1 MTVRADDA
9 LPAGGASLP
18 TAGAMPA
25 AEPGA
30 EDPEAA
36 DGLGSSRRRR
46 TSLAG
51 RLTAALLGV
60 LVLQAGVAAAATRLG
75 LDAWGALLAALAV
88 GVPLGAWL
96 VSRLLRPLER
106 VVRGVSDGIRSF
118 RDRDFSVRLAYRRED
133 ELGDLVRLYNR
144 VGEVL
149 QKERRALRER
159 ELLLATALDRSP
171 AAIVLVDQ
179 TGHVLYG
186 NPEARHLLLGG
197 GRLEGRSFAEIRAG
211 CPPEMQE
218 LLASSADGLFAV
230 RPPDREGAEAGLTET
245 YHLSQR
251 TFRLSH
257 RRFTLVLL
265 RRLTGELGRQEAEI
279 WKKVIRVLSH
289 ELNNSLA
296 PVSSL
301 VHSAEVAV
309 SDPRHAARAG
319 EIFAA
324 IRERLEHLHRFIEGY
339 ARFARL
345 PRPHREEVPWEE
357 FLRAFAE
364 FPFRLQGPL
373 PAVPGW
379 FDRAQMQQVLVN
391 LLKNAAEASD
401 DGAGET
407 GLRIESTRDGGAW
420 IQVSDRGR
428 GMDEETL
435 RKALLPFYTTKAGGS
450 GVGLPLCREILEAH
464 RGKLSLQSSPGEGTV
479 VTCWLPPRPR
489 VAP

>member
-1 MTVRADDA
+1 MKA
-9 LPAGGASLP
+9 
-18 TAGAMPA
+18 
-25 AEPGA
+25 
-30 EDPEAA
+30 
-36 DGLGSSRRRR
+36 RRR

-60 LVLQAGVAAAATRLG
+60 LVLQAGIAAAATRLG
-75 LDAWGALLAALAV
+75 LDAWGAFLAALAV

-96 VSRLLRPLER
+96 VARLLRPLER

-118 RDRDFSVRLAYRRED
+118 RDRDFSVRLAYRRDD

-144 VGEVL
+144 VGDVL
-149 QKERRALRER
+149 QEERRALRER

-179 TGHVLYG
+179 TDHVLYG
-186 NPEARHLLLGG
+186 NPEARRLLLGG

-218 LLASSADGLFAV
+218 LLAASADGLFAV
-230 RPPDREGAEAGLTET
+230 RQEGADDEEAGASET

-251 TFRLSH
+251 TFRLTH

-309 SDPRHAARAG
+309 GDPRHAVRAG

-324 IRERLEHLHRFIEGY
+324 IRERLDHLQRFIDGY

-345 PRPHREEVPWEE
+345 PRPHLEEVAWAE
-357 FLRAFAE
+357 FLRAFAD
-364 FPFRLQGPL
+364 FPFRLAGPL
-373 PAVPGW
+373 PPVPGW
-379 FDRAQMQQVLVN
+379 FDRSQMQQVLVN
-391 LLKNAAEASD
+391 LLKNAAEAA
-401 DGAGET
+401 DGGPGET
-407 GLRIESTRDGGAW
+407 SLRIESSRDGGAW

-435 RKALLPFYTTKAGGS
+435 RKALLPFYTTKPGGS

-464 RGKLSLQSSPGEGTV
+464 GGKLSLQSSPGEGTV
-479 VTCWLPPRPR
+479 VTCWLPPKP
-489 VAP
+489 AAAT